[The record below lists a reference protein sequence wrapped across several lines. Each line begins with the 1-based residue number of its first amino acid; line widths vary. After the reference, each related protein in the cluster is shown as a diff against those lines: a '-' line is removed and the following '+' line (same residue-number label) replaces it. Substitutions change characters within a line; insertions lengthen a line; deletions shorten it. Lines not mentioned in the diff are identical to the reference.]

1 MDLRR
6 IVALTE
12 RSAHRI
18 EARSTFHRGL
28 ADGLDTRPRRL
39 LESGPMFDHLS
50 TAANSRAMAMGM
62 RTMRAWSGR
71 ASPT

>member
-6 IVALTE
+6 IAALTE

-18 EARSTFHRGL
+18 EMPSTFHRGL
-28 ADGLDTRPRRL
+28 ADALDTRPRRL
-39 LESGPMFDHLS
+39 LQNAPMSEHLS
-50 TAANSRAMAMGM
+50 TAASSRAMAMGM